1 MPFPPV
7 ELVDEVALG
16 CCTGFEVSDSPFTE
30 EASLVGDVTEV
41 VSETGAGGAG
51 CAFEIAVLVVEA
63 TFVAALG

>member
-1 MPFPPV
+1 M
-7 ELVDEVALG
+7 
-16 CCTGFEVSDSPFTE
+16 SDSPFTE

-51 CAFEIAVLVVEA
+51 CAFEIAELVVEA